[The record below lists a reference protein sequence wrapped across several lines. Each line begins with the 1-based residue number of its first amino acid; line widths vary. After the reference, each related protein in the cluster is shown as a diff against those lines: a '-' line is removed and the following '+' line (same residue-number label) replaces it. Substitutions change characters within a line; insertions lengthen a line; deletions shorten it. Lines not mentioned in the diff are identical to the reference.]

1 VISKDG
7 KTSGI
12 LVYIKIDKKLSDLI
26 KTKNNYLDKIDKGQ
40 LSAKDKKKY
49 KKFLIKYD
57 NYRKSYNQKNHQN
70 IVEIRKI
77 IEKYEDTAKIH
88 LGGIPMIADDM
99 MTYIKN
105 DIIVFGAGVFLFI
118 VCTLW
123 FVFRS
128 LTWVFIPLLSC
139 FFSVCIMVG
148 LLGLVGWKVTVI
160 SSNFIA
166 LMLILTMAMNIH
178 MSVRYLQFKKE
189 NPNILNSEAILW
201 TSKKMFWPIL
211 YTVLTTICAFL
222 SLIFSNI
229 KPIIDFGW
237 MMTVGLLVSLFL
249 GATFIF
255 FNKEFLNVKVNFF
268 EKLFLVIAGFFYF
281 PLLISMPYYLSI
293 YDISFI
299 NSYFEA
305 ISGFTSTGFTMFENA
320 KEIDEPLLIWRSGSQ
335 WLGGL
340 YFLCSLFL
348 LAESP
353 KIKIKNIYTNY
364 EGVNLSEIRNQYTK
378 VLLIYFLLTV
388 LVFVLLT
395 YSGIR
400 LFEGFNL
407 SMTITSAG
415 GFIPTNFLS
424 EIVRSENQKLIF
436 SFSMLIPFFNLYLI
450 YNMIFGDRSLINN
463 KEDLYLLILLLFV
476 LITTYIFFSNIF
488 GFSSILF
495 AVLSSLSNIGLGL
508 DNQFSNLSFL
518 FLILAIIGGSSFST
532 SSGLKFIKLYTLFKF
547 SLKEIYLL
555 VKPLYV
561 SSNTLFLSKNK
572 IKDEEINIYFLS
584 IVFFISSLFI
594 LSGILSFEQ
603 INFKD
608 SLTLSI
614 LTITNTVNSNNYN
627 LSEFYFLD
635 INITSKISLM
645 LFMVIGRVELLGFLI
660 LIKKFFFK

>member
-1 VISKDG
+1 
-7 KTSGI
+7 
-12 LVYIKIDKKLSDLI
+12 
-26 KTKNNYLDKIDKGQ
+26 
-40 LSAKDKKKY
+40 
-49 KKFLIKYD
+49 
-57 NYRKSYNQKNHQN
+57 
-70 IVEIRKI
+70 
-77 IEKYEDTAKIH
+77 
-88 LGGIPMIADDM
+88 M
-99 MTYIKN
+99 
-105 DIIVFGAGVFLFI
+105 
-118 VCTLW
+118 
-123 FVFRS
+123 FRS
-128 LTWVFIPLLSC
+128 TFLYLGIFTIFVSIFSLL
-139 FFSVCIMVG
+139 
-148 LLGLVGWKVTVI
+148 
-160 SSNFIA
+160 
-166 LMLILTMAMNIH
+166 
-178 MSVRYLQFKKE
+178 
-189 NPNILNSEAILW
+189 NIL
-201 TSKKMFWPIL
+201 FC
-211 YTVLTTICAFL
+211 YYFD
-222 SLIFSNI
+222 SLLNI
-229 KPIIDFGW
+229 KVYFGC
-237 MMTVGLLVSLFL
+237 LLVSSLL
-249 GATFIF
+249 SAIFIF
-255 FNKEFLNVKVNFF
+255 FNKKYLNEKINFF
-268 EKLFLVIAGFFYF
+268 EKLFLVIIGFFYF
-281 PLLISMPYYLSI
+281 PLLISIPYYLSI

-305 ISGFTSTGFTMFENA
+305 ISGFTSTGFTIFENT
-320 KEIDEPLLIWRSGSQ
+320 KEIDEPLLIWRSSSQ

-340 YFLCSLFL
+340 YFLYSLFL
-348 LAESP
+348 LTGSS
-353 KIKIKNIYTNY
+353 KIKIKNIYSNY

-378 VLLIYFLLTV
+378 VLIIYFLLTV
-388 LVFVLLT
+388 LVFILLT

-450 YNMIFGDRSLINN
+450 YNMISGDRSLINN

-645 LFMVIGRVELLGFLI
+645 LFMIIGRVELLGFLI

>member
-1 VISKDG
+1 
-7 KTSGI
+7 
-12 LVYIKIDKKLSDLI
+12 
-26 KTKNNYLDKIDKGQ
+26 
-40 LSAKDKKKY
+40 
-49 KKFLIKYD
+49 
-57 NYRKSYNQKNHQN
+57 
-70 IVEIRKI
+70 
-77 IEKYEDTAKIH
+77 
-88 LGGIPMIADDM
+88 M
-99 MTYIKN
+99 
-105 DIIVFGAGVFLFI
+105 
-118 VCTLW
+118 
-123 FVFRS
+123 FRS
-128 LTWVFIPLLSC
+128 TFLYLGIFTIFVSIFSLL
-139 FFSVCIMVG
+139 
-148 LLGLVGWKVTVI
+148 
-160 SSNFIA
+160 
-166 LMLILTMAMNIH
+166 
-178 MSVRYLQFKKE
+178 
-189 NPNILNSEAILW
+189 NILFCYYFD
-201 TSKKMFWPIL
+201 TSL
-211 YTVLTTICAFL
+211 
-222 SLIFSNI
+222 NI
-229 KPIIDFGW
+229 QVYFAC
-237 MMTVGLLVSLFL
+237 LLVSLFL

-255 FNKEFLNVKVNFF
+255 FNKKFLNVKVNFF

-320 KEIDEPLLIWRSGSQ
+320 KGIDEPLLIWRSGSQ

-388 LVFVLLT
+388 LVFILLT

-450 YNMIFGDRSLINN
+450 YNMISGDRSLINN

-645 LFMVIGRVELLGFLI
+645 LFMIIGRVELLGFLI

>member
-1 VISKDG
+1 
-7 KTSGI
+7 
-12 LVYIKIDKKLSDLI
+12 
-26 KTKNNYLDKIDKGQ
+26 
-40 LSAKDKKKY
+40 
-49 KKFLIKYD
+49 
-57 NYRKSYNQKNHQN
+57 
-70 IVEIRKI
+70 
-77 IEKYEDTAKIH
+77 
-88 LGGIPMIADDM
+88 M
-99 MTYIKN
+99 
-105 DIIVFGAGVFLFI
+105 
-118 VCTLW
+118 
-123 FVFRS
+123 FRS
-128 LTWVFIPLLSC
+128 TFLYLGIFTIFVSVFSL
-139 FFSVCIMVG
+139 F
-148 LLGLVGWKVTVI
+148 
-160 SSNFIA
+160 
-166 LMLILTMAMNIH
+166 
-178 MSVRYLQFKKE
+178 
-189 NPNILNSEAILW
+189 NILFCYYFDNL
-201 TSKKMFWPIL
+201 L
-211 YTVLTTICAFL
+211 
-222 SLIFSNI
+222 NI
-229 KPIIDFGW
+229 QVYFGC
-237 MMTVGLLVSLFL
+237 LLVSLFL
-249 GATFIF
+249 GIIFIF
-255 FNKEFLNVKVNFF
+255 YNKKFLNVKVNFF

-299 NSYFEA
+299 DSYFEA
-305 ISGFTSTGFTMFENA
+305 ISGFTSTGFTMFENV

-353 KIKIKNIYTNY
+353 KIKIKNIYTDY

-378 VLLIYFLLTV
+378 VLLIYFLLTL
-388 LVFVLLT
+388 LVFILLS

-407 SMTITSAG
+407 SMTIISAG
-415 GFIPTNFLS
+415 GFIPTNLLS

-436 SFSMLIPFFNLYLI
+436 SFCMLIPFFNLYLI
-450 YNMIFGDRSLINN
+450 YNVISGDRSLINN

-488 GFSSILF
+488 GFSSIFF

-561 SSNTLFLSKNK
+561 SSNILFLSKNK

-584 IVFFISSLFI
+584 IVFFISTLFI
-594 LSGILSFEQ
+594 LSGILSLEQ

-627 LSEFYFLD
+627 LGEFYFLN
-635 INITSKISLM
+635 INIISKISLM
-645 LFMVIGRVELLGFLI
+645 FFMIIGRVELLGFLI

>member
-1 VISKDG
+1 
-7 KTSGI
+7 
-12 LVYIKIDKKLSDLI
+12 
-26 KTKNNYLDKIDKGQ
+26 
-40 LSAKDKKKY
+40 
-49 KKFLIKYD
+49 
-57 NYRKSYNQKNHQN
+57 
-70 IVEIRKI
+70 
-77 IEKYEDTAKIH
+77 
-88 LGGIPMIADDM
+88 M
-99 MTYIKN
+99 
-105 DIIVFGAGVFLFI
+105 
-118 VCTLW
+118 
-123 FVFRS
+123 FRS
-128 LTWVFIPLLSC
+128 TFLYLGIFTIFVSIFSLL
-139 FFSVCIMVG
+139 
-148 LLGLVGWKVTVI
+148 
-160 SSNFIA
+160 
-166 LMLILTMAMNIH
+166 
-178 MSVRYLQFKKE
+178 
-189 NPNILNSEAILW
+189 NILFCYYFD
-201 TSKKMFWPIL
+201 TSL
-211 YTVLTTICAFL
+211 
-222 SLIFSNI
+222 NI
-229 KPIIDFGW
+229 QVYFGC
-237 MMTVGLLVSLFL
+237 LLVSLFL

-255 FNKEFLNVKVNFF
+255 FNKKFLNVKVNFF

-305 ISGFTSTGFTMFENA
+305 ISGFTSTGFTIFENA
-320 KEIDEPLLIWRSGSQ
+320 KGIDEPLLIWRSGSQ

-388 LVFVLLT
+388 LVFILLT

-450 YNMIFGDRSLINN
+450 YNMISGDRSLINN

-645 LFMVIGRVELLGFLI
+645 LFMIIGRVELLGFLI
-660 LIKKFFFK
+660 LIKKFFLNK

>member
-1 VISKDG
+1 MFRS
-7 KTSGI
+7 TLLYLGI
-12 LVYIKIDKKLSDLI
+12 FTIFVSIFSLLNILFCYYFDTLLNIQVYFACLL
-26 KTKNNYLDKIDKGQ
+26 
-40 LSAKDKKKY
+40 
-49 KKFLIKYD
+49 
-57 NYRKSYNQKNHQN
+57 
-70 IVEIRKI
+70 
-77 IEKYEDTAKIH
+77 
-88 LGGIPMIADDM
+88 
-99 MTYIKN
+99 
-105 DIIVFGAGVFLFI
+105 VFLF
-118 VCTLW
+118 
-123 FVFRS
+123 
-128 LTWVFIPLLSC
+128 
-139 FFSVCIMVG
+139 
-148 LLGLVGWKVTVI
+148 LGV
-160 SSNFIA
+160 
-166 LMLILTMAMNIH
+166 
-178 MSVRYLQFKKE
+178 
-189 NPNILNSEAILW
+189 
-201 TSKKMFWPIL
+201 
-211 YTVLTTICAFL
+211 
-222 SLIFSNI
+222 
-229 KPIIDFGW
+229 
-237 MMTVGLLVSLFL
+237 
-249 GATFIF
+249 TFIF
-255 FNKEFLNVKVNFF
+255 FNKKFLNVKLNFF
-268 EKLFLVIAGFFYF
+268 EKLFLVIVGFFYF

-305 ISGFTSTGFTMFENA
+305 ISGFTSTGFTIFENV
-320 KEIDEPLLIWRSGSQ
+320 KKIDEPLLIWRSGSQ

-340 YFLCSLFL
+340 YFLYSLFL

-364 EGVNLSEIRNQYTK
+364 EGLNLSEIKNQYTK
-378 VLLIYFLLTV
+378 VLLIYFLLTA
-388 LVFVLLT
+388 LVFILLT

-415 GFIPTNFLS
+415 GFIPTNYLS
-424 EIVRSENQKLIF
+424 EIVSSENKKLIF

-450 YNMIFGDRSLINN
+450 YNVIFGDRSLINN

-488 GFSSILF
+488 GFSSIFF

-561 SSNTLFLSKNK
+561 SSNILFLSKNK

-627 LSEFYFLD
+627 LGEFYFLD
-635 INITSKISLM
+635 INIISKISLM

>member
-1 VISKDG
+1 
-7 KTSGI
+7 
-12 LVYIKIDKKLSDLI
+12 
-26 KTKNNYLDKIDKGQ
+26 
-40 LSAKDKKKY
+40 
-49 KKFLIKYD
+49 
-57 NYRKSYNQKNHQN
+57 
-70 IVEIRKI
+70 
-77 IEKYEDTAKIH
+77 
-88 LGGIPMIADDM
+88 M
-99 MTYIKN
+99 
-105 DIIVFGAGVFLFI
+105 
-118 VCTLW
+118 
-123 FVFRS
+123 FRS
-128 LTWVFIPLLSC
+128 TFLYLGIFTIFVSIFSLL
-139 FFSVCIMVG
+139 
-148 LLGLVGWKVTVI
+148 
-160 SSNFIA
+160 
-166 LMLILTMAMNIH
+166 
-178 MSVRYLQFKKE
+178 
-189 NPNILNSEAILW
+189 NILFCYYFD
-201 TSKKMFWPIL
+201 TSL
-211 YTVLTTICAFL
+211 
-222 SLIFSNI
+222 NI
-229 KPIIDFGW
+229 QGYFGC
-237 MMTVGLLVSLFL
+237 LLVSLFL

-255 FNKEFLNVKVNFF
+255 FNKKFLNVKVNFF

-305 ISGFTSTGFTMFENA
+305 ISGFTSTGFTIFENA
-320 KEIDEPLLIWRSGSQ
+320 KGIDEPLLIWRSGSQ

-364 EGVNLSEIRNQYTK
+364 EGVNLSEIKNQYTK

-388 LVFVLLT
+388 LVFILLT

-450 YNMIFGDRSLINN
+450 YNMISGDRSLINN

-645 LFMVIGRVELLGFLI
+645 LFMIIGRVELLGFLI

>member
-1 VISKDG
+1 
-7 KTSGI
+7 
-12 LVYIKIDKKLSDLI
+12 
-26 KTKNNYLDKIDKGQ
+26 
-40 LSAKDKKKY
+40 
-49 KKFLIKYD
+49 
-57 NYRKSYNQKNHQN
+57 
-70 IVEIRKI
+70 
-77 IEKYEDTAKIH
+77 
-88 LGGIPMIADDM
+88 M
-99 MTYIKN
+99 
-105 DIIVFGAGVFLFI
+105 
-118 VCTLW
+118 
-123 FVFRS
+123 FRS
-128 LTWVFIPLLSC
+128 TFLYLGIFTIFVSIFSLLS
-139 FFSVCIMVG
+139 
-148 LLGLVGWKVTVI
+148 
-160 SSNFIA
+160 
-166 LMLILTMAMNIH
+166 ILFCYYFDTSLNIQ
-178 MSVRYLQFKKE
+178 VY
-189 NPNILNSEAILW
+189 
-201 TSKKMFWPIL
+201 
-211 YTVLTTICAFL
+211 
-222 SLIFSNI
+222 
-229 KPIIDFGW
+229 FGC
-237 MMTVGLLVSLFL
+237 LLVSLFL
-249 GATFIF
+249 GIIFIF
-255 FNKEFLNVKVNFF
+255 YNKKFLNVKVNFF

-305 ISGFTSTGFTMFENA
+305 ISGFTSTGFTIFENV
-320 KEIDEPLLIWRSGSQ
+320 KKIDEPLLIWRSGSQ

-378 VLLIYFLLTV
+378 VLLIYFLLTL
-388 LVFVLLT
+388 LVFILLS

-407 SMTITSAG
+407 SMTIISAG
-415 GFIPTNFLS
+415 GFIPTNLLS

-450 YNMIFGDRSLINN
+450 YNVISGDRSLINN

-561 SSNTLFLSKNK
+561 SSNRLFLSKNK

-584 IVFFISSLFI
+584 IVFFISTLFI
-594 LSGILSFEQ
+594 LSGILSLEQ

-627 LSEFYFLD
+627 LGEFYFLN
-635 INITSKISLM
+635 INIISKISLM
-645 LFMVIGRVELLGFLI
+645 FFMIIGRVELLGFLI

>member
-1 VISKDG
+1 
-7 KTSGI
+7 
-12 LVYIKIDKKLSDLI
+12 
-26 KTKNNYLDKIDKGQ
+26 
-40 LSAKDKKKY
+40 
-49 KKFLIKYD
+49 
-57 NYRKSYNQKNHQN
+57 
-70 IVEIRKI
+70 
-77 IEKYEDTAKIH
+77 
-88 LGGIPMIADDM
+88 M
-99 MTYIKN
+99 
-105 DIIVFGAGVFLFI
+105 
-118 VCTLW
+118 
-123 FVFRS
+123 FRS
-128 LTWVFIPLLSC
+128 TFLYLGIFTIFVSIFSLL
-139 FFSVCIMVG
+139 
-148 LLGLVGWKVTVI
+148 
-160 SSNFIA
+160 
-166 LMLILTMAMNIH
+166 
-178 MSVRYLQFKKE
+178 
-189 NPNILNSEAILW
+189 NILFCYYFD
-201 TSKKMFWPIL
+201 TSL
-211 YTVLTTICAFL
+211 
-222 SLIFSNI
+222 NI
-229 KPIIDFGW
+229 QVYFGC
-237 MMTVGLLVSLFL
+237 LLVSLFL
-249 GATFIF
+249 SATFIF
-255 FNKEFLNVKVNFF
+255 FNKKFLNVKVNFF

-320 KEIDEPLLIWRSGSQ
+320 KGIDEPLLIWRSGSQ

-388 LVFVLLT
+388 LVFILLT

-450 YNMIFGDRSLINN
+450 YNMISGDRSLINN

>member
-1 VISKDG
+1 
-7 KTSGI
+7 
-12 LVYIKIDKKLSDLI
+12 
-26 KTKNNYLDKIDKGQ
+26 
-40 LSAKDKKKY
+40 
-49 KKFLIKYD
+49 
-57 NYRKSYNQKNHQN
+57 
-70 IVEIRKI
+70 
-77 IEKYEDTAKIH
+77 
-88 LGGIPMIADDM
+88 M
-99 MTYIKN
+99 
-105 DIIVFGAGVFLFI
+105 
-118 VCTLW
+118 
-123 FVFRS
+123 FRS
-128 LTWVFIPLLSC
+128 TFLYLGIFTIFVSIFSLL
-139 FFSVCIMVG
+139 
-148 LLGLVGWKVTVI
+148 
-160 SSNFIA
+160 
-166 LMLILTMAMNIH
+166 
-178 MSVRYLQFKKE
+178 
-189 NPNILNSEAILW
+189 NILFCYYFD
-201 TSKKMFWPIL
+201 TSL
-211 YTVLTTICAFL
+211 
-222 SLIFSNI
+222 NI
-229 KPIIDFGW
+229 QVYFGC
-237 MMTVGLLVSLFL
+237 LLVSLFL
-249 GATFIF
+249 GIIFIF
-255 FNKEFLNVKVNFF
+255 YNKKFFNIKVNFF

-299 NSYFEA
+299 DSYFEA
-305 ISGFTSTGFTMFENA
+305 ISGFTSTGFTMFENV

-353 KIKIKNIYTNY
+353 KIKIKNIYTDY

-378 VLLIYFLLTV
+378 VLLIYFLLTL
-388 LVFVLLT
+388 LVFILLS

-407 SMTITSAG
+407 SMTIISAG
-415 GFIPTNFLS
+415 GFIPTNLLS

-450 YNMIFGDRSLINN
+450 YNVISGDRSLINN

-476 LITTYIFFSNIF
+476 LITTYIFFSNTF
-488 GFSSILF
+488 GFTSILF
-495 AVLSSLSNIGLGL
+495 AALSSLSNIGLGL

-584 IVFFISSLFI
+584 IVFFISTLFI
-594 LSGILSFEQ
+594 LSGILSLEQ

-635 INITSKISLM
+635 INIISKISLM

>member
-1 VISKDG
+1 MFRS
-7 KTSGI
+7 TFLYLGI
-12 LVYIKIDKKLSDLI
+12 FTIFVSIFSLLNILFCYYFDSSLNIKKIYFGSLLVSSL
-26 KTKNNYLDKIDKGQ
+26 
-40 LSAKDKKKY
+40 LSA
-49 KKFLIKYD
+49 
-57 NYRKSYNQKNHQN
+57 
-70 IVEIRKI
+70 
-77 IEKYEDTAKIH
+77 
-88 LGGIPMIADDM
+88 
-99 MTYIKN
+99 
-105 DIIVFGAGVFLFI
+105 VF
-118 VCTLW
+118 
-123 FVFRS
+123 
-128 LTWVFIPLLSC
+128 
-139 FFSVCIMVG
+139 
-148 LLGLVGWKVTVI
+148 
-160 SSNFIA
+160 
-166 LMLILTMAMNIH
+166 
-178 MSVRYLQFKKE
+178 
-189 NPNILNSEAILW
+189 
-201 TSKKMFWPIL
+201 
-211 YTVLTTICAFL
+211 
-222 SLIFSNI
+222 IFSN
-229 KPIIDFGW
+229 KKY
-237 MMTVGLLVSLFL
+237 
-249 GATFIF
+249 
-255 FNKEFLNVKVNFF
+255 FNKKINFF
-268 EKLFLVIAGFFYF
+268 EKLFLVIIGFFYF

-305 ISGFTSTGFTMFENA
+305 ISGFTSTGFTMFENV
-320 KEIDEPLLIWRSGSQ
+320 KEIDKPLLIWRSGSQ

-388 LVFVLLT
+388 LVFILLT

-450 YNMIFGDRSLINN
+450 YNMISGDRSLINN

-476 LITTYIFFSNIF
+476 LITTYLFFSNIF

-532 SSGLKFIKLYTLFKF
+532 STGLKFIKLYTLFKF

-603 INFKD
+603 VNFKD

-627 LSEFYFLD
+627 LGEFYFWD

-645 LFMVIGRVELLGFLI
+645 LFMIIGRVELLGFLI

>member
-1 VISKDG
+1 
-7 KTSGI
+7 
-12 LVYIKIDKKLSDLI
+12 
-26 KTKNNYLDKIDKGQ
+26 
-40 LSAKDKKKY
+40 
-49 KKFLIKYD
+49 
-57 NYRKSYNQKNHQN
+57 
-70 IVEIRKI
+70 
-77 IEKYEDTAKIH
+77 
-88 LGGIPMIADDM
+88 M
-99 MTYIKN
+99 
-105 DIIVFGAGVFLFI
+105 
-118 VCTLW
+118 
-123 FVFRS
+123 FRS
-128 LTWVFIPLLSC
+128 TFLYLGIFTIFVS
-139 FFSVCIMVG
+139 FFS
-148 LLGLVGWKVTVI
+148 LL
-160 SSNFIA
+160 
-166 LMLILTMAMNIH
+166 
-178 MSVRYLQFKKE
+178 
-189 NPNILNSEAILW
+189 NILFCYYFD
-201 TSKKMFWPIL
+201 TSL
-211 YTVLTTICAFL
+211 
-222 SLIFSNI
+222 NI
-229 KPIIDFGW
+229 QVYFGC
-237 MMTVGLLVSLFL
+237 LLVSLFL

-255 FNKEFLNVKVNFF
+255 FNKKFLNVKVNFF

-305 ISGFTSTGFTMFENA
+305 ISGFTSTGFTMFENV

-348 LAESP
+348 LTESP

-388 LVFVLLT
+388 LVFMLLT

-424 EIVRSENQKLIF
+424 EILRSENQKLIF

-450 YNMIFGDRSLINN
+450 YNVIFGDRSLINN
-463 KEDLYLLILLLFV
+463 KEDFYLLILLLFV
-476 LITTYIFFSNIF
+476 LIITYIFFSNIF
-488 GFSSILF
+488 GFNSILF
-495 AVLSSLSNIGLGL
+495 AVLSSFSNIGLAL

-547 SLKEIYLL
+547 SLKEIYLV
-555 VKPLYV
+555 VKPLHV
-561 SSNTLFLSKNK
+561 SSNRLFLSKNE

-627 LSEFYFLD
+627 LSEFYFWN

-660 LIKKFFFK
+660 LIKKLFFK

>member
-1 VISKDG
+1 
-7 KTSGI
+7 
-12 LVYIKIDKKLSDLI
+12 
-26 KTKNNYLDKIDKGQ
+26 
-40 LSAKDKKKY
+40 
-49 KKFLIKYD
+49 
-57 NYRKSYNQKNHQN
+57 
-70 IVEIRKI
+70 
-77 IEKYEDTAKIH
+77 
-88 LGGIPMIADDM
+88 M
-99 MTYIKN
+99 
-105 DIIVFGAGVFLFI
+105 
-118 VCTLW
+118 
-123 FVFRS
+123 FRS
-128 LTWVFIPLLSC
+128 TFLYLGIFTIFVSIFSLL
-139 FFSVCIMVG
+139 
-148 LLGLVGWKVTVI
+148 
-160 SSNFIA
+160 
-166 LMLILTMAMNIH
+166 
-178 MSVRYLQFKKE
+178 
-189 NPNILNSEAILW
+189 NILFCYYFD
-201 TSKKMFWPIL
+201 TSL
-211 YTVLTTICAFL
+211 
-222 SLIFSNI
+222 NI
-229 KPIIDFGW
+229 QVYFGC
-237 MMTVGLLVSLFL
+237 LLVSLFL

-255 FNKEFLNVKVNFF
+255 FNKKFLNVKVNFF

-305 ISGFTSTGFTMFENA
+305 ISGFTSTGFTIFENA
-320 KEIDEPLLIWRSGSQ
+320 KGIDEPLLIWRSGSQ

-364 EGVNLSEIRNQYTK
+364 EGVNLSEIRNQYIK

-388 LVFVLLT
+388 LVFILLT

-508 DNQFSNLSFL
+508 DNQFYNLSFL

-645 LFMVIGRVELLGFLI
+645 LFMIIGRVELLGFLI

>member
-1 VISKDG
+1 
-7 KTSGI
+7 
-12 LVYIKIDKKLSDLI
+12 
-26 KTKNNYLDKIDKGQ
+26 
-40 LSAKDKKKY
+40 
-49 KKFLIKYD
+49 
-57 NYRKSYNQKNHQN
+57 
-70 IVEIRKI
+70 
-77 IEKYEDTAKIH
+77 
-88 LGGIPMIADDM
+88 
-99 MTYIKN
+99 
-105 DIIVFGAGVFLFI
+105 
-118 VCTLW
+118 
-123 FVFRS
+123 
-128 LTWVFIPLLSC
+128 
-139 FFSVCIMVG
+139 
-148 LLGLVGWKVTVI
+148 
-160 SSNFIA
+160 
-166 LMLILTMAMNIH
+166 
-178 MSVRYLQFKKE
+178 
-189 NPNILNSEAILW
+189 
-201 TSKKMFWPIL
+201 
-211 YTVLTTICAFL
+211 
-222 SLIFSNI
+222 
-229 KPIIDFGW
+229 
-237 MMTVGLLVSLFL
+237 LVSLFL

-255 FNKEFLNVKVNFF
+255 FNKKFLNVKVNFF
-268 EKLFLVIAGFFYF
+268 EKLFIVIAGFFYF
-281 PLLISMPYYLSI
+281 PLLISLPYYLSI

-305 ISGFTSTGFTMFENA
+305 ISGFTSTGFTMFENI
-320 KEIDEPLLIWRSGSQ
+320 KKIDEPLLIWRSGSQ

-364 EGVNLSEIRNQYTK
+364 EGINLLEIKNQYTK

-388 LVFVLLT
+388 LVFILLS

-415 GFIPTNFLS
+415 GFIPTNLLS
-424 EIVRSENQKLIF
+424 EIIRSENQKLIF

-463 KEDLYLLILLLFV
+463 KEDLYLLFLLLFI

-495 AVLSSLSNIGLGL
+495 AALSSLSNIGLGL

-518 FLILAIIGGSSFST
+518 FLILVIIGGSSFST
-532 SSGLKFIKLYTLFKF
+532 SSGLKFIKLYTLLKF

-627 LSEFYFLD
+627 LSDFYFWNT
-635 INITSKISLM
+635 NITSKISLM
-645 LFMVIGRVELLGFLI
+645 LFMIIGRVELLGFLI

>member
-1 VISKDG
+1 MFRS
-7 KTSGI
+7 TLLYLGI
-12 LVYIKIDKKLSDLI
+12 FTIFVSIFSLLNILFCYYFDTLLNIQVYFACLL
-26 KTKNNYLDKIDKGQ
+26 
-40 LSAKDKKKY
+40 
-49 KKFLIKYD
+49 
-57 NYRKSYNQKNHQN
+57 
-70 IVEIRKI
+70 
-77 IEKYEDTAKIH
+77 
-88 LGGIPMIADDM
+88 
-99 MTYIKN
+99 
-105 DIIVFGAGVFLFI
+105 VFLF
-118 VCTLW
+118 
-123 FVFRS
+123 
-128 LTWVFIPLLSC
+128 
-139 FFSVCIMVG
+139 
-148 LLGLVGWKVTVI
+148 LGV
-160 SSNFIA
+160 
-166 LMLILTMAMNIH
+166 
-178 MSVRYLQFKKE
+178 
-189 NPNILNSEAILW
+189 
-201 TSKKMFWPIL
+201 
-211 YTVLTTICAFL
+211 
-222 SLIFSNI
+222 
-229 KPIIDFGW
+229 
-237 MMTVGLLVSLFL
+237 
-249 GATFIF
+249 TFIF
-255 FNKEFLNVKVNFF
+255 FNKKFLNVKLNFF
-268 EKLFLVIAGFFYF
+268 EKLFLVIVGFFYF

-305 ISGFTSTGFTMFENA
+305 ISGFTSTGFTIFENV
-320 KEIDEPLLIWRSGSQ
+320 KKIDEPLLIWRSGSQ

-340 YFLCSLFL
+340 YFLYSLFL

-364 EGVNLSEIRNQYTK
+364 EGLNLSEIKNQYTK
-378 VLLIYFLLTV
+378 VLLIYFLLTA
-388 LVFVLLT
+388 LVFILLT

-415 GFIPTNFLS
+415 GFIPTNYLS
-424 EIVRSENQKLIF
+424 EIVSSENKKLIF

-450 YNMIFGDRSLINN
+450 YNVIFGDRSLINN

-488 GFSSILF
+488 GFSSIFF

-561 SSNTLFLSKNK
+561 SSNILFLSKNK

-584 IVFFISSLFI
+584 IVFFIFTLFI
-594 LSGILSFEQ
+594 LSGILSLEQ

-635 INITSKISLM
+635 INIISKISLM

>member
-1 VISKDG
+1 
-7 KTSGI
+7 
-12 LVYIKIDKKLSDLI
+12 
-26 KTKNNYLDKIDKGQ
+26 
-40 LSAKDKKKY
+40 
-49 KKFLIKYD
+49 
-57 NYRKSYNQKNHQN
+57 
-70 IVEIRKI
+70 
-77 IEKYEDTAKIH
+77 
-88 LGGIPMIADDM
+88 M
-99 MTYIKN
+99 
-105 DIIVFGAGVFLFI
+105 
-118 VCTLW
+118 
-123 FVFRS
+123 FRS
-128 LTWVFIPLLSC
+128 TFLYLGIFTIFVSIFSLL
-139 FFSVCIMVG
+139 
-148 LLGLVGWKVTVI
+148 
-160 SSNFIA
+160 
-166 LMLILTMAMNIH
+166 
-178 MSVRYLQFKKE
+178 
-189 NPNILNSEAILW
+189 NILFCYYFD
-201 TSKKMFWPIL
+201 TSL
-211 YTVLTTICAFL
+211 
-222 SLIFSNI
+222 NI
-229 KPIIDFGW
+229 QVYFAC
-237 MMTVGLLVSLFL
+237 LLVSLFL

-255 FNKEFLNVKVNFF
+255 FNKKFLNVKVNFF

-305 ISGFTSTGFTMFENA
+305 ISGFTSTGFTMFENV

-388 LVFVLLT
+388 LVFILLT

-450 YNMIFGDRSLINN
+450 YNMISGDRSLINN

-508 DNQFSNLSFL
+508 DNQFYNLSFL

-645 LFMVIGRVELLGFLI
+645 LFMIIGRVELLGFLI

>member
-1 VISKDG
+1 
-7 KTSGI
+7 
-12 LVYIKIDKKLSDLI
+12 
-26 KTKNNYLDKIDKGQ
+26 
-40 LSAKDKKKY
+40 
-49 KKFLIKYD
+49 
-57 NYRKSYNQKNHQN
+57 
-70 IVEIRKI
+70 
-77 IEKYEDTAKIH
+77 
-88 LGGIPMIADDM
+88 M
-99 MTYIKN
+99 
-105 DIIVFGAGVFLFI
+105 
-118 VCTLW
+118 
-123 FVFRS
+123 FRS
-128 LTWVFIPLLSC
+128 TFLYLGIFTIFVSIFSLL
-139 FFSVCIMVG
+139 
-148 LLGLVGWKVTVI
+148 
-160 SSNFIA
+160 
-166 LMLILTMAMNIH
+166 
-178 MSVRYLQFKKE
+178 
-189 NPNILNSEAILW
+189 NILFCYYFD
-201 TSKKMFWPIL
+201 TSL
-211 YTVLTTICAFL
+211 
-222 SLIFSNI
+222 NI
-229 KPIIDFGW
+229 QVYFAC
-237 MMTVGLLVSLFL
+237 LLVSLFL

-255 FNKEFLNVKVNFF
+255 FNKKFLNVKVNFF

-320 KEIDEPLLIWRSGSQ
+320 KGIDEPLLIWRSGSQ

-388 LVFVLLT
+388 LVFILLT

-450 YNMIFGDRSLINN
+450 YNMISGDRSLINN

-508 DNQFSNLSFL
+508 DNQFYNLSFL

-547 SLKEIYLL
+547 SLKEIYLV

-645 LFMVIGRVELLGFLI
+645 LFMIIGRVELLGFLI

>member
-1 VISKDG
+1 MFRS
-7 KTSGI
+7 TLLYLGI
-12 LVYIKIDKKLSDLI
+12 FTIFVSIFSLLNILFCYYFDTLLNIQVYFACLL
-26 KTKNNYLDKIDKGQ
+26 
-40 LSAKDKKKY
+40 
-49 KKFLIKYD
+49 
-57 NYRKSYNQKNHQN
+57 
-70 IVEIRKI
+70 
-77 IEKYEDTAKIH
+77 
-88 LGGIPMIADDM
+88 
-99 MTYIKN
+99 
-105 DIIVFGAGVFLFI
+105 VFLF
-118 VCTLW
+118 
-123 FVFRS
+123 
-128 LTWVFIPLLSC
+128 
-139 FFSVCIMVG
+139 
-148 LLGLVGWKVTVI
+148 LGV
-160 SSNFIA
+160 
-166 LMLILTMAMNIH
+166 
-178 MSVRYLQFKKE
+178 
-189 NPNILNSEAILW
+189 
-201 TSKKMFWPIL
+201 
-211 YTVLTTICAFL
+211 
-222 SLIFSNI
+222 
-229 KPIIDFGW
+229 
-237 MMTVGLLVSLFL
+237 
-249 GATFIF
+249 TFIF
-255 FNKEFLNVKVNFF
+255 FNKKFLNVKLNFF
-268 EKLFLVIAGFFYF
+268 EKLFLVIVGFFYF

-305 ISGFTSTGFTMFENA
+305 ISGFTSTGFTIFENV
-320 KEIDEPLLIWRSGSQ
+320 KKIDEPLLIWRSGSQ

-340 YFLCSLFL
+340 YFLYSLFL

-364 EGVNLSEIRNQYTK
+364 EGLNLSEIKNQYTK
-378 VLLIYFLLTV
+378 VLLIYFLLTA
-388 LVFVLLT
+388 LVFILLT

-415 GFIPTNFLS
+415 GFIPTNYLS
-424 EIVRSENQKLIF
+424 EIVSSENKKLIF

-450 YNMIFGDRSLINN
+450 YNVIFGDRSLINN

-488 GFSSILF
+488 GFSSIFF

-561 SSNTLFLSKNK
+561 SSNILFLSKNK

-584 IVFFISSLFI
+584 IVFFIFTLFI
-594 LSGILSFEQ
+594 LSGILSLEQ

-627 LSEFYFLD
+627 LGEFYFLD
-635 INITSKISLM
+635 INIISKISLM

>member
-1 VISKDG
+1 MFRS
-7 KTSGI
+7 TLLYLGI
-12 LVYIKIDKKLSDLI
+12 FTIFVSIFSLLNILFCYYFDTLLNIQVYFACLL
-26 KTKNNYLDKIDKGQ
+26 
-40 LSAKDKKKY
+40 
-49 KKFLIKYD
+49 
-57 NYRKSYNQKNHQN
+57 
-70 IVEIRKI
+70 
-77 IEKYEDTAKIH
+77 
-88 LGGIPMIADDM
+88 
-99 MTYIKN
+99 
-105 DIIVFGAGVFLFI
+105 VFLF
-118 VCTLW
+118 
-123 FVFRS
+123 
-128 LTWVFIPLLSC
+128 
-139 FFSVCIMVG
+139 
-148 LLGLVGWKVTVI
+148 LGV
-160 SSNFIA
+160 
-166 LMLILTMAMNIH
+166 
-178 MSVRYLQFKKE
+178 
-189 NPNILNSEAILW
+189 
-201 TSKKMFWPIL
+201 
-211 YTVLTTICAFL
+211 
-222 SLIFSNI
+222 
-229 KPIIDFGW
+229 
-237 MMTVGLLVSLFL
+237 
-249 GATFIF
+249 TFIF
-255 FNKEFLNVKVNFF
+255 FNKKFLNVKLNFF

-305 ISGFTSTGFTMFENA
+305 ISGFTSTGFTIFENV
-320 KEIDEPLLIWRSGSQ
+320 KKIDEPLLIWRSGSQ

-340 YFLCSLFL
+340 YFLYSLFL

-364 EGVNLSEIRNQYTK
+364 EGLNLSEIKNQYTK
-378 VLLIYFLLTV
+378 VLLIYFLLTA
-388 LVFVLLT
+388 LVFILLT

-415 GFIPTNFLS
+415 GFIPTNYLS
-424 EIVRSENQKLIF
+424 EIVSSENKKLIF

-450 YNMIFGDRSLINN
+450 YNVIFGDRSLINN

-488 GFSSILF
+488 GFSSIFF

-561 SSNTLFLSKNK
+561 SSNILFLSKNK

-584 IVFFISSLFI
+584 IVFFIFTLFI
-594 LSGILSFEQ
+594 LSGILSLEQ

-635 INITSKISLM
+635 INIISKISLM

>member
-1 VISKDG
+1 
-7 KTSGI
+7 
-12 LVYIKIDKKLSDLI
+12 
-26 KTKNNYLDKIDKGQ
+26 
-40 LSAKDKKKY
+40 
-49 KKFLIKYD
+49 
-57 NYRKSYNQKNHQN
+57 
-70 IVEIRKI
+70 
-77 IEKYEDTAKIH
+77 
-88 LGGIPMIADDM
+88 M
-99 MTYIKN
+99 
-105 DIIVFGAGVFLFI
+105 
-118 VCTLW
+118 
-123 FVFRS
+123 FRS
-128 LTWVFIPLLSC
+128 TFLYLGIFTIFISIFSLL
-139 FFSVCIMVG
+139 
-148 LLGLVGWKVTVI
+148 
-160 SSNFIA
+160 
-166 LMLILTMAMNIH
+166 
-178 MSVRYLQFKKE
+178 
-189 NPNILNSEAILW
+189 NILFCYYFETLLNIQV
-201 TSKKMFWPIL
+201 
-211 YTVLTTICAFL
+211 Y
-222 SLIFSNI
+222 FSC
-229 KPIIDFGW
+229 
-237 MMTVGLLVSLFL
+237 LLVSLFL
-249 GATFIF
+249 SATFIF
-255 FNKEFLNVKVNFF
+255 FNKKFYKIKVNFF
-268 EKLFLVIAGFFYF
+268 EKLFIVIAGFFYF
-281 PLLISMPYYLSI
+281 PLLISLPYYLSI

-305 ISGFTSTGFTMFENA
+305 ISGFTSTGFTIFENV
-320 KEIDEPLLIWRSGSQ
+320 KKIDEPLLIWRSGSQ

-364 EGVNLSEIRNQYTK
+364 EGINLSESRNQYTK

-388 LVFVLLT
+388 LVFILLS

-415 GFIPTNFLS
+415 GFVPTNLLS

-436 SFSMLIPFFNLYLI
+436 SFSMLVPFFSLYLI
-450 YNMIFGDRSLINN
+450 YNMIFGYKTLINN
-463 KEDLYLLILLLFV
+463 KEDIYLLILLIFI
-476 LITTYIFFSNIF
+476 LITTYIFFGNIF
-488 GFSSILF
+488 GFISILF
-495 AVLSSLSNIGLGL
+495 ATLSSLSNIGLGL
-508 DNQFSNLSFL
+508 ENQFSNLSFL

-532 SSGLKFIKLYTLFKF
+532 SSGLKFIKLYTLLKF

-561 SSNTLFLSKNK
+561 SSNMLFLSKNK

-627 LSEFYFLD
+627 LSEFYFWD
-635 INITSKISLM
+635 INITSKISLIF
-645 LFMVIGRVELLGFLI
+645 FMIIGRVELLSFLI